1 MEHKILAFALIPH
14 TSHICQPLD
23 SSIFGPLKRVLS
35 GELNRSFQ
43 LGITRVQKWEWLA
56 AYYLAHQNVF
66 NYNNITRGFSSTDI
80 YPFDPDKVFNRLP
93 KPRAPT
99 PPAESDRVLSTP
111 STTMQFDL
119 NALTSSPVD
128 FLALR
133 SKNST
138 LHTLLRD
145 SAPLL
150 QSDAKQYIRCV
161 TSATEKLYA
170 QNSLLNEQ
178 VRQQSEALAKRKQ
191 VATGKRVALRNERL
205 LSTPDVYQKVLA
217 SDNATKAKKPR
228 KSASINKPP
237 ATTVSNIPIDP
248 QLYATV
254 VPTPMDPVGS
264 EEFDEIVVLSR
275 VN

>member
-1 MEHKILAFALIPH
+1 MMREKANGKYRLLILDEHDSHCTPEFLTHTMEHKILAFALIPH

-66 NYNNITRGFSSTDI
+66 NYNNITRGFSSTGI

-99 PPAESDRVLSTP
+99 PPAESDRVFSTP

-133 SKNST
+133 SNNST

-145 SAPLL
+145 SAPLRP
-150 QSDAKQYIRCV
+150 SDAKQYIRCV
-161 TSATEKLYA
+161 TSAAEKLYA

-178 VRQQSEALAKRKQ
+178 VRQQSEALAERKQ
-191 VATGKRVALRNERL
+191 VATGKRVPLRNERL

-217 SDNATKAKKPR
+217 SDNATKAKR
-228 KSASINKPP
+228 
-237 ATTVSNIPIDP
+237 
-248 QLYATV
+248 
-254 VPTPMDPVGS
+254 S
-264 EEFDEIVVLSR
+264 EE
-275 VN
+275 